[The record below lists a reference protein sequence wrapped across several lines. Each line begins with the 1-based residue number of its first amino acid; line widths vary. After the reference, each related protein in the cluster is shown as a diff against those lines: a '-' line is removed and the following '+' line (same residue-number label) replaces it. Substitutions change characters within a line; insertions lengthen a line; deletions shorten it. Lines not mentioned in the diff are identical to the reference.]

1 MDGWMGQ
8 GGREGAGLRLFDG
21 GGPGDDRL
29 AGVESRS
36 GSGSAAHAGAICK
49 SEEEKEV
56 ARARMGWD
64 GLGWVG
70 MVRATMC
77 SERGAG
83 QGGGR
88 ITESVGS
95 SWAMTRCR
103 GRKGTKTQMQRQRQ
117 RLKQPVKD
125 VVMLM
130 MASDGGVCV
139 AGPWG

>member
-83 QGGGR
+83 QGGD
-88 ITESVGS
+88 GS
-95 SWAMTRCR
+95 PSRSAVP
-103 GRKGTKTQMQRQRQ
+103 G
-117 RLKQPVKD
+117 L
-125 VVMLM
+125 
-130 MASDGGVCV
+130 
-139 AGPWG
+139 